1 VLSAARKPTSS
12 ALQRAETLGQR
23 PQRPAAAL
31 AARRFPLHHGAAEA
45 SAAAATP
52 SASMVALKV
61 PLSPEE
67 LAAPKSKVCV
77 TGAAGY
83 IASYIVQRLLAA
95 GHTGEGQE

>member
-1 VLSAARKPTSS
+1 M
-12 ALQRAETLGQR
+12 
-23 PQRPAAAL
+23 
-31 AARRFPLHHGAAEA
+31 
-45 SAAAATP
+45 AT
-52 SASMVALKV
+52 LKV

-95 GHTGEGQE
+95 GHTGAGAGTACPRDRGRCSGVA